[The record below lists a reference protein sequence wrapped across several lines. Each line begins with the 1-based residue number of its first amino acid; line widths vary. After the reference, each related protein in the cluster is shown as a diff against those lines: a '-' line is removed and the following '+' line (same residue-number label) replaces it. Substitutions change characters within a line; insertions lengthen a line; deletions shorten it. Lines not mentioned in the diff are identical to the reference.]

1 MKLTLITALTGLV
14 LVAAIVELLRRRQ
27 LREKYA
33 LLWLGV
39 GLLVIPLAI
48 FPKLLD
54 RPAELIGAKSGVSLV
69 LFLGIVFLLLM
80 CVHLSWEVSRLEEET
95 RTIAEDLALLRAEID
110 HRQQLE
116 TEVMA
121 RND

>member
-80 CVHLSWEVSRLEEET
+80 SVHLSWEVSRLEEET
-95 RTIAEDLALLRAEID
+95 RTIAEDLALLRAKIEE
-110 HRQQLE
+110 RQQTE